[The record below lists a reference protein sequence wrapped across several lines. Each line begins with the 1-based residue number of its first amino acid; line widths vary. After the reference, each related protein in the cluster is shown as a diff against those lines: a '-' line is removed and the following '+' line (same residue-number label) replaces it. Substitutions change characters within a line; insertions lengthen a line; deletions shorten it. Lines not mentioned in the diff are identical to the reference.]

1 MARLLMSETDALPM
15 PEKALISALLAQ
27 APGLAATIAVAKR
40 LHLLLRRESQERLHD
55 VLDRAAGTSLASFAA
70 SIRRDQAAVQAAL
83 DLPWTTSPAEGQ
95 INRLKTLKR
104 SMYGRAGF
112 QLLRARVL
120 QAA

>member
-1 MARLLMSETDALPM
+1 MARMLMSETDALPR
-15 PEKALISALLAQ
+15 PEKALVSALLAQ
-27 APGLAATIAVAKR
+27 TPGLAAAITVAKR
-40 LHLLLRRESQERLHD
+40 LHPLLRRDSQEPLDD
-55 VLDRAAGTSLASFAA
+55 VLDSAAGTSLASFAV

-83 DLPWTTSPAEGQ
+83 NLPWTSSPAEGQ